1 MNTACW
7 TVEDVKNHLGL
18 ENSIDPNVDG
28 KIEQAMAMTL
38 SSIER
43 YCNRLFG
50 RREDFEETVYKTNG
64 EGRQLH
70 LYPITSKVYVDG
82 VPCNF
87 STIDN
92 QTGIVWLNQYE
103 STKLLKVTYSG
114 GYEECKFP
122 PDLLAVMLGS
132 IGGAYQLVNGTQ
144 EAGSSIN
151 KVTIPDVGTVTYNN
165 STGATIGAG
174 TALISG
180 VIPMH
185 WQSVL
190 DFYRLQEC

>member
-1 MNTACW
+1 MALCW
-7 TVEDVKNHLGL
+7 TVEVVREHLGL
-18 ENSIDPNVDG
+18 QDSTDPNIDA
-28 KIEQAMAMTL
+28 KIEQAMDMTL

-50 RREDFEETVYKTNG
+50 HREEFTETIYKTNG
-64 EGRQLH
+64 EGRQVH
-70 LYPITSKVYVDG
+70 LWPVTSKIFVDG

-87 STIDN
+87 ASIDN

-103 STKLLKVTYSG
+103 STKLLQVTYTG
-114 GYEECKFP
+114 GYEACKFP
-122 PDLLAVMLGS
+122 PDLFAVMMSS
-132 IGGAYQLVNGTQ
+132 IAGAYQLINGPQ
-144 EAGSSIN
+144 EADSSIN
-151 KVTIPDVGTVTYNN
+151 KVTIPDVGTITYNN

-185 WQSVL
+185 WKSVL